1 MSVGRVYVLGG
12 GLAGLAAASM
22 LCERGRAVTLIETAS
37 QAGGRC
43 RSFFDKILG
52 CDIDNGNH
60 LVLSG
65 NTDAMMY
72 LNRIGAAHTIDILPP
87 RFPFHDVISGASW
100 EIRMGRGR
108 IPWRLLCPHHGIPG
122 ARLRDYWRS
131 RKLLKA
137 GPAETIAEVLS
148 GTGELYEQFW
158 KPFAVAVLNT
168 EPENAAACLLA
179 PVIRE
184 TLMQGGQ
191 ACRPVL
197 AKQGLG
203 YSFVDPA
210 LAYLQSNGVD
220 IRLGVRCRGIGIKE
234 GRVVC
239 LDVQGDTIYL
249 GDDDVVISALP
260 AGVVGEMLPSITVPD
275 EFRAI
280 VNVHFDMGQPAPE
293 PRIIGLLGGLA
304 EWLFVRGRI
313 ASVTISAAEH
323 VVEKSADDI
332 ATRVW
337 QDIAPLLARSPDS
350 MPLVRVIKE
359 KRATFAQTPR
369 QTGLRP
375 PAVSDVRNLLMAGDW
390 TDTGLPATIEGAIRS
405 GHRCAGLA
413 LNT

>member
-1 MSVGRVYVLGG
+1 
-12 GLAGLAAASM
+12 
-22 LCERGRAVTLIETAS
+22 
-37 QAGGRC
+37 
-43 RSFFDKILG
+43 
-52 CDIDNGNH
+52 
-60 LVLSG
+60 
-65 NTDAMMY
+65 
-72 LNRIGAAHTIDILPP
+72 
-87 RFPFHDVISGASW
+87 
-100 EIRMGRGR
+100 
-108 IPWRLLCPHHGIPG
+108 
-122 ARLRDYWRS
+122 
-131 RKLLKA
+131 LLKA
-137 GPAETIAEVLS
+137 SPAETIADVLS
-148 GTGELYEQFW
+148 DTGQLYERFW

-184 TLMQGGQ
+184 TLMHGGQ

-203 YSFVDPA
+203 FSFADPA
-210 LAYLQSNGVD
+210 LTYLQSKGVD

-234 GRVVC
+234 GRVVS
-239 LDVQGDTIYL
+239 LDLQGETIDL
-249 GDDDVVISALP
+249 GDVDVVISALP

-280 VNVHFDMGQPAPE
+280 VNVHFDMGQAAPE
-293 PRIIGLLGGLA
+293 TRIIGLLGGLA
-304 EWLFVRGRI
+304 EWLFIRGRI

-323 VVEKSADDI
+323 VVEKSTDDI

-337 QDIAPLLARSPDS
+337 QDIAPILARSPDS
-350 MPLVRVIKE
+350 MPPVRVIKE

-369 QTGLRP
+369 QTGLRS
-375 PAVSDVRNLLMAGDW
+375 PAVSDVRNLLVAGDW

>member
-1 MSVGRVYVLGG
+1 MSTGRIYVLGG

-65 NTDAMMY
+65 NTDAMKY
-72 LNRIGAAHTIDILPP
+72 LNRIRAAHTIDILPP
-87 RFPFHDVISGASW
+87 RFPFHDVISGAHW
-100 EIRMGRGR
+100 EIRLGRGR
-108 IPWRLLCPHHGIPG
+108 IPWRLFCPHHGIPG
-122 ARLRDYWRS
+122 VRLRDYWQS
-131 RKLLKA
+131 RKLLNA
-137 GPAETIAEVLS
+137 GPEETIADVLS
-148 GTGELYEQFW
+148 DTGHLYERFW
-158 KPFAVAVLNT
+158 KSFSIAVLNT

-184 TLMQGGQ
+184 TLLQGGRS
-191 ACRPVL
+191 CRPVL

-203 YSFVDPA
+203 FSFVDPA
-210 LAYLQSNGVD
+210 LAYLKSKGVD
-220 IRLGVRCRGIGIKE
+220 IRLGVRCRGIGINE
-234 GRVVC
+234 GRVVS
-239 LDVQGDTIYL
+239 LDLLGETVEL

-275 EFRAI
+275 EFRSI

-293 PRIIGLLGGLA
+293 SRFIGLLGGLA
-304 EWLFVRGRI
+304 EWLFVRGRV
-313 ASVTISAAEH
+313 ASVTISAADT
-323 VVEKSADDI
+323 VVDKPADDI

-337 QDIAPLLARSPDS
+337 QDLAPLLAQSPAS
-350 MPLVRVIKE
+350 MPPVRVIKE

-369 QTGLRP
+369 QAELRP
-375 PAVSDVRNLLMAGDW
+375 RAAGDVRNLFMAGDW